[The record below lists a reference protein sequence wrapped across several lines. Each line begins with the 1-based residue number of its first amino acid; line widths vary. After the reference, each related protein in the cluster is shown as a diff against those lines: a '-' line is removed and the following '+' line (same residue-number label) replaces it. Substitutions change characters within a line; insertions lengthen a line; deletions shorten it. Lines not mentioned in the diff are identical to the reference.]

1 VYCDSYHN
9 VNPRV
14 LYLLNTNYPIAPVF
28 LAGKSLFSVKGQ
40 MIVSLV
46 KTILNEQ
53 ATHCKAGGKCLVL
66 NLSYHPLKYVE
77 VLGVETHKN
86 TFSHIVLS
94 SSNCRFLTS
103 FCHLETT
110 QRGSHCRWHKS
121 LIILS
126 GSGLHSL
133 HHIQV
138 VCSGHLFL
146 FLSIL
151 PF

>member
-1 VYCDSYHN
+1 
-9 VNPRV
+9 
-14 LYLLNTNYPIAPVF
+14 
-28 LAGKSLFSVKGQ
+28 

-46 KTILNEQ
+46 KTISNEQ

-66 NLSYHPLKYVE
+66 NLSAHPLKYVE

-121 LIILS
+121 SIILS

-138 VCSGHLFL
+138 CVLRSFDPIPLNSPLLVSRLPEEFL
-146 FLSIL
+146 
-151 PF
+151 